1 MSNISR
7 QVCQAV
13 EAHIQFQQRPEPLMN
28 KVHCTGFLVKGQTC
42 NELELP
48 AMTNGVR
55 QDLYL
60 VARDIQDFQVLQ

>member
-1 MSNISR
+1 MNI
-7 QVCQAV
+7 
-13 EAHIQFQQRPEPLMN
+13 
-28 KVHCTGFLVKGQTC
+28 KVHCKRFLDKGQTC
-42 NELELP
+42 NELQLP